1 MHPVRRFLA
10 CLVFAVPLVST
21 MLWGQEGTLDRIVA
35 VVGKE
40 IILKSDVDGQ
50 MEMIA
55 QRNPSIKRTDPVLRQ
70 QILDLLIN
78 ERLITTKAQ
87 EDSVDVTD
95 DEVTQRME
103 MQIQMLVQQ
112 YGSEQRIESLY
123 GMSMARIRRDFR
135 DEIRKQLLAQKMRE
149 MKFGNVKASRA
160 DVEEFYQRYKDSLQ
174 TVPARLDLYHI
185 VKYVKPN
192 DAQKQ
197 EAKAF
202 ANRLRDSILNGVP
215 FGDIARR
222 HSADPGSAANGGDL
236 GFAERGK
243 FVPSFEAAAFGLEP
257 GEISLPVE
265 SPFGFHVIQL
275 IEKTANAVNTRHILI
290 PVGRS
295 DAEIE
300 QTRKALLDIKKRVEN
315 GEDFLAL
322 AKQLSEEKETQG
334 FSGSMGQMELSK
346 FSEELKSML
355 LALPD
360 GGVTDVLPYSPD
372 PTKPGFHIMYRK
384 TLIPEHRP
392 TIKDDYKLIEQLA
405 ALEKRQR
412 LEQQWVEEL
421 RRTLYWEVR

>member
-1 MHPVRRFLA
+1 
-10 CLVFAVPLVST
+10 
-21 MLWGQEGTLDRIVA
+21 
-35 VVGKE
+35 
-40 IILKSDVDGQ
+40 
-50 MEMIA
+50 
-55 QRNPSIKRTDPVLRQ
+55 
-70 QILDLLIN
+70 
-78 ERLITTKAQ
+78 
-87 EDSVDVTD
+87 
-95 DEVTQRME
+95 
-103 MQIQMLVQQ
+103 
-112 YGSEQRIESLY
+112 
-123 GMSMARIRRDFR
+123 
-135 DEIRKQLLAQKMRE
+135 
-149 MKFGNVKASRA
+149 
-160 DVEEFYQRYKDSLQ
+160 
-174 TVPARLDLYHI
+174 LYHI

-202 ANRLRDSILNGVP
+202 ANRLRDSILSGVP

-243 FVPSFEAAAFGLEP
+243 FVPSFEAAAFALEP

-275 IEKTANAVNTRHILI
+275 IEKTANAVNTRHILV

-384 TLIPEHRP
+384 ALIPEHRP